1 MNKKGAEGGLWLKI
15 FYFIL
20 ALVIVVFTY
29 NFLSGRIE
37 DNLYLGYVSRESGL
51 NVDAGLSAPD
61 GKIVIREEFRKSLL
75 FKFEKDKVF
84 VKNPGTNRNVEYGYV
99 KNDFYDE
106 FKSESAKEVKTVSFV
121 KDEQGVEVKY
131 G

>member
-51 NVDAGLSAPD
+51 NVDAETQQLNFPTSVQVSYYITPKILLDLKYSFTYRTGDERNDKTRVHTLDSAFRW
-61 GKIVIREEFRKSLL
+61 VI
-75 FKFEKDKVF
+75 
-84 VKNPGTNRNVEYGYV
+84 
-99 KNDFYDE
+99 
-106 FKSESAKEVKTVSFV
+106 
-121 KDEQGVEVKY
+121 
-131 G
+131 

>member
-51 NVDAGLSAPD
+51 NVDAGLSSPG
-61 GKIVIREEFRKSLL
+61 GKIAIKEEFKKPLL
-75 FKFEKDKVF
+75 FKFEKDNVF
-84 VKNPGTNRNVEYGYV
+84 VKNPGTNRGIEYGYV

-106 FKSESAKEVKTVSFV
+106 LKSDSAKEVKTVSFV
-121 KDEQGVEVKY
+121 KDEQGVDVKY